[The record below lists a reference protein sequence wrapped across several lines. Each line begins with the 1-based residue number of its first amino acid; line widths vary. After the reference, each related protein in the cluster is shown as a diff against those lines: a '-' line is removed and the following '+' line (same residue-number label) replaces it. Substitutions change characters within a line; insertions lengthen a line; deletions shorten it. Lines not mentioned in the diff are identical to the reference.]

1 MLARRKPAPGVRL
14 LQAAA
19 RRRKRESNS
28 MSELPEPVIL
38 EHDGILVV
46 RDDLLA
52 GGTKGRALPVL
63 FGDAEEYAY
72 ASPVYGYAQIALA
85 HCAARLGKKAIV
97 FCARRKQPHPRTM
110 EAYRAGANVFQVDC
124 GYMSVVKKRA
134 KDYCR
139 ETGAKLLPFGLDDP
153 RFIAALSEVVAR
165 ALRGRDVR
173 EIWCAAGSGV
183 LCRAIERAFP
193 KASVNAVRV
202 GAEPVVGR
210 AKVWLAPERFEQDA
224 QERPPFPS
232 CSNYD
237 AKVWRFIRRNATP
250 GAVFWNVAR

>member
-1 MLARRKPAPGVRL
+1 M
-14 LQAAA
+14 
-19 RRRKRESNS
+19 N
-28 MSELPEPVIL
+28 EPVIT
-38 EHDGILVV
+38 EHAGIFVV

-52 GGTKGRALPVL
+52 GGTKVRALPVL

-85 HCAARLGKKAIV
+85 HCAARLGKKAVV
-97 FCARRKQPHPRTM
+97 FCARRKTPHARTM
-110 EAYRAGANVFQVDC
+110 EAYNAGASVFQVSC

-134 KDYCR
+134 TDYCR

-153 RFIAALSEVVAR
+153 RFIAELSAVAER

-183 LCRAIERAFP
+183 LCRALELAFP
-193 KASVNAVRV
+193 QASINAVRV

-210 AKVWLAPERFEQDA
+210 AKVWFAPERFEQNA
-224 QERPPFPS
+224 RKQPPFPS
-232 CSNYD
+232 CANYD
-237 AKVWRFIRRNATP
+237 AKVWQFIKQHATP
-250 GAVFWNVAR
+250 GAVFWNVAA